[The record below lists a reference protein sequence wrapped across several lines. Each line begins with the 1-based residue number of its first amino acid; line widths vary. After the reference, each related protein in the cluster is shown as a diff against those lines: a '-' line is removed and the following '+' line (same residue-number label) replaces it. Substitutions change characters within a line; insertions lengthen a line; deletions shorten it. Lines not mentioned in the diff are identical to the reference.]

1 MNWDAVFIT
10 LGSVSLI
17 VAGLLL
23 VIGPLF
29 IEENLRSE
37 DRKNAYCKGAV
48 VVPTLIIAGALLL
61 GLGVPTG

>member
-10 LGSVSLI
+10 LGAVSL
-17 VAGLLL
+17 VAAGLLL

-29 IEENLRSE
+29 IEDNLGSE
-37 DRKNAYCKGAV
+37 DRKNAYRKGTV

-61 GLGVPTG
+61 GLGVPT

>member
-10 LGSVSLI
+10 LGAVSLV

-29 IEENLRSE
+29 IEDSLRSE
-37 DRKNAYCKGAV
+37 DRKNAYSKGTV

-61 GLGVPTG
+61 GLGVPT

>member
-1 MNWDAVFIT
+1 MNWDAVFAI
-10 LGSVSLI
+10 LGAVSLV

-29 IEENLRSE
+29 IEDNLRFE
-37 DRKNAYCKGAV
+37 DRKNAYRKGTV

-61 GLGVPTG
+61 GLGVPT

>member
-29 IEENLRSE
+29 IEDYLRSE
-37 DRKNAYCKGAV
+37 DRKNAYRKGSV
-48 VVPTLIIAGALLL
+48 VVPTLIIAGVLLL
-61 GLGVPTG
+61 GLGVPT

>member
-10 LGSVSLI
+10 LGAVSL
-17 VAGLLL
+17 VAAGLLL

-29 IEENLRSE
+29 IEDFLQSE
-37 DRKNAYCKGAV
+37 DRKNAYRKGTV

-61 GLGVPTG
+61 GLGVPT